1 MAEFVDWYRG
11 LRLRRATL
19 ETAALTFREAT
30 PNSKALIVSEG
41 VFETL
46 LAHIA

>member
-19 ETAALTFREAT
+19 ETATLTFREAT
-30 PNSKALIVSEG
+30 PNSKALIMSKG
-41 VFETL
+41 IFETL
-46 LAHIA
+46 LADIA